1 MCRALFPPMRKKKS
15 LRMMILWSFQ
25 KKAKRMKERLNAYLS
40 YAWER
45 TILGLFW
52 KRCFRFGMYVC
63 MYVPVNVCIP
73 ISHLLKKKKRSSCYN
88 NAWKIGGCISISIS
102 ISIWAYYSVLSADRR
117 LFIFKG
123 THSKM
128 LWNSSC
134 YSCLLLTCVHA
145 VHFVPSMLKTCSWSY
160 CSRYGAC
167 CRRRPEGNDVLR
179 KVRDFISLPFFMDV
193 HVRVYVCVYSGVE
206 KRRRGVEIDI

>member
-1 MCRALFPPMRKKKS
+1 
-15 LRMMILWSFQ
+15 
-25 KKAKRMKERLNAYLS
+25 
-40 YAWER
+40 
-45 TILGLFW
+45 
-52 KRCFRFGMYVC
+52 
-63 MYVPVNVCIP
+63 
-73 ISHLLKKKKRSSCYN
+73 
-88 NAWKIGGCISISIS
+88 
-102 ISIWAYYSVLSADRR
+102 
-117 LFIFKG
+117 
-123 THSKM
+123 M

-206 KRRRGVEIDI
+206 KRRSGVEIDIQREAIQIYRNIEGQAIQIDRNIEGQGKKVVVYFTFRLESAVTLPPVSLSLCFSFIPSPVFLSFSLIWSLTLAMLGSMKREISKLCYPQPCGPRSLALLQSHSMKYVQLISSYVSVIDSFVP